1 MKTGCISIIV
11 SIGFIMDEISI
22 LQIKKEKLKSKEKMI
37 NVMKTYSSRV
47 SILSGYL
54 KYESEKTKK
63 LLKTKFKKLKK
74 VNKKLWEVEDRLR
87 LFEKNKE
94 FNKEFIK
101 DARSVY
107 RLNDERFK
115 LKRQIDE
122 MFDSDLLEEKSYE
135 KY

>member
-1 MKTGCISIIV
+1 MKEQCLNIIV
-11 SIGFIMDEISI
+11 SISFVVDEISI
-22 LQIKKEKLKSKEKMI
+22 LQIKKEKLTDKEKLV
-37 NVMKTYSSRV
+37 NVIKTYSSRV

-54 KYESEKTKK
+54 KHEKEKSKK
-63 LLKTKFKKLKK
+63 LLKKIFVKLKD
-74 VNKKLWEVEDRLR
+74 VNEKLWEVEDRLR
-87 LFEKNKE
+87 IFEKNKQ
-94 FNKEFIK
+94 FDDNFIK

-122 MFDSDLLEEKSYE
+122 LFNSELLEEKSYE

>member
-1 MKTGCISIIV
+1 MKTGCVSITV

-22 LQIKKEKLKSKEKMI
+22 LQIKKEKLKSKEQMV
-37 NVMKTYSSRV
+37 NVIKTYSSRV
-47 SILSGYL
+47 LILSGYL
-54 KYESEKTKK
+54 QYESEKTKK

-87 LFEKNKE
+87 LYEKNKE
-94 FNKEFIK
+94 FNKQFIK

-107 RLNDERFK
+107 MLNDKRFK

-122 MFDSDLLEEKSYE
+122 MFNSELLEEKSYE

>member
-1 MKTGCISIIV
+1 
-11 SIGFIMDEISI
+11 MDEISI